1 MSKLRRLILTI
12 TFLLN
17 LNLIYAQFNVTH
29 FLYPGV
35 NSINRL
41 YHAPYTSVPPIIDG
55 VANEKAWEEAE
66 WGMAQ
71 INTKIATDWGTT
83 TPPIPEG
90 AFKGVTDYKLQYKM
104 VWDNTT
110 YYMLIRI
117 EDDVIIYSDHHAGY
131 PGEEVIYPFAKEN
144 FGRTVWNQIK
154 PAVGLGKG
162 THFDAWRMDNLH
174 IFMTW
179 NNPLFQ
185 KSGNYIRSR
194 DGIYHNVFPGAWKT
208 TRPDTAV
215 VVANKQKSL
224 PARYNPKGAIKNTG
238 NLSVIEIRDTL
249 WSQIVPNKP
258 DFGPASSDT
267 LVLNMQIND
276 ADGITNRRDYQ
287 LFLSTTEGDGYLT
300 TKDWVKV
307 VLTRKGT
314 TDVPKRTKEN
324 SGWFYPNPN
333 NSGTLTLSE
342 TGAISIYNI
351 QGNLLVNANHAK
363 TVDIS
368 HLKTGL
374 YIVKNKSGQVQKLQI
389 F

>member
-1 MSKLRRLILTI
+1 MTKFRLLILST

-35 NSINRL
+35 SSINRL

-55 VANEKAWEEAE
+55 VANDKAWEAAE
-66 WGMAQ
+66 WGNAQ
-71 INTKIATDWGTT
+71 IVTKIATDWGTT
-83 TPPIPEG
+83 TPTLPEG
-90 AFKGVTDYKLQYKM
+90 AFQGVTDYKLQYKM

-131 PGEEVIYPFAKEN
+131 PGEEVIYPFASEN

-154 PAVGLGKG
+154 PAVGSGTGKS
-162 THFDAWRMDNLH
+162 FDAWRMDNLH

-179 NNPLFQ
+179 NNPFYE

-215 VVANKQKSL
+215 VVANKQKSA
-224 PARYNPKGAIKNTG
+224 PARYNPKGAIKNSNNVTI
-238 NLSVIEIRDTL
+238 IEMKDTL
-249 WSQIVPNKP
+249 WSQIIPSKPN
-258 DFGPASSDT
+258 FGPISTDT
-267 LVLNMQIND
+267 LVLNMQVND

-314 TDVPKRTKEN
+314 TDVPKRTTGN
-324 SGWFYPNPN
+324 RMWLYPNPN
-333 NSGTLTLSE
+333 NSGSMTLSDPDE
-342 TGAISIYNI
+342 ILIYDL
-351 QGNLLVNANHAK
+351 QGNLLVNSNNVK
-363 TVDIS
+363 TVNIS
-368 HLKTGL
+368 HLQKGM
-374 YIVKNKSGQVQKLQI
+374 YIVKNRNQQNQKLLI
-389 F
+389 N